1 MKKIQ
6 LYIVSTLLLLLTAC
20 SEPQNEADQP
30 YAKQINAAWDY
41 IVENDWEN
49 RIAGGKEDA
58 TAEKIEATNTYEL
71 FDASLRGKEVIRV
84 TFPDQVN
91 SVVGAPILLVSEE
104 GEVVGF
110 LASE

>member
-1 MKKIQ
+1 MKQIKMF
-6 LYIVSTLLLLLTAC
+6 YISILIILLTAC
-20 SEPQNEADQP
+20 SEPQDEEAQP

-58 TAEKIEATNTYEL
+58 TAEKIEATSTYEL
-71 FDASLRGKEVIRV
+71 FDSSLRGKEVIRV
-84 TFPDQVN
+84 TFPDQPN
-91 SVVGAPILLVSEE
+91 SVIGAPILLVSEE